1 MGVHGPQET
10 VETPDFERG
19 LFVSDK
25 VGKEFAAVGSSG
37 ALVSLVMTQGF
48 AMLFIVPVV
57 VFFGLRNLAGVAVFY
72 AGLVSGVLGVVI
84 VILGI
89 VMLRRVNQSDGGTKG
104 GGFFR
109 DESDSRYRVR
119 AVIPPKRRSARVMR
133 WVEAAVYAEM
143 RDEEPVRADELEM
156 VRGGFDPI
164 IVRPWFGIK
173 RGKAFWWTAV
183 VCGLVCTLGMLQLLS
198 LIMGGWGAML
208 KSSGM
213 MGYAMTGAAMVSGL
227 VCAELIW
234 PVYVRLVPG
243 RLDVFHYGFLGS
255 GEPEVETHDLKLKGV
270 CVDFG
275 SYTIALEPER
285 PAGKPLPALVQAK
298 RWPHGQTLPEGHVPR
313 YVCVALVVGRRELAQ
328 RVIQAARTDEAT
340 PGVSETELGG

>member
-1 MGVHGPQET
+1 MPNEDQSSEM
-10 VETPDFERG
+10 PDFARG
-19 LFVSDK
+19 LSVSDK

-72 AGLVSGVLGVVI
+72 AGLVSGVLGLVV

-89 VMLRRVNQSDGGTKG
+89 VMLRSVNRSDGGTKG

-133 WVEAAVYAEM
+133 WVEAAVHAEM

-173 RGKAFWWTAV
+173 RGRAFWWTAV
-183 VCGLVCTLGMLQLLS
+183 VCGLVCSLAMLQLLS

-243 RLDVFHYGFLGS
+243 RLDVFRYGFLGS
-255 GEPEVETHDLKLKGV
+255 GRPEVETHDLKLKGV

-275 SYTIALEPER
+275 SYTIAIEPER
-285 PAGKPLPALVQAK
+285 PAGEPLPALVQAK
-298 RWPHGQTLPEGHVPR
+298 RWPHGQTLPEGYMPR